1 MQNLIQYTEPL
12 RERTIVNLTATLK
25 SLLTKELELEPNRYK
40 VNNKLAEAEVQR
52 CALRVYLLL
61 RENHPELFYEL
72 RDRS

>member
-12 RERTIVNLTATLK
+12 KERTIVNLTTTLRG
-25 SLLTKELELEPNRYK
+25 LLAEELEREPGRYR

-61 RENHPELFYEL
+61 RDRHPELFYEL